1 MNKHYQVIVV
11 GAGHAGIE
19 AALASARMGA
29 ETLLLTMNLDR
40 VGWMSCNP
48 AIGGIAKGHLVR
60 EVDALGGEMG
70 KNADATAI
78 QFIKLNLKKGPAVQ
92 ATRAQCDKVLY
103 AKRIK
108 QVVEAQPHLD
118 LKQGS
123 IENLHIENGKVK
135 GATTLIGEYFEA
147 QCIIVTTGTFLDG
160 RIHIGDINYSAG
172 RAGDQPSIGLAKC
185 FKELG
190 FEVGRLKTGTPPR
203 LNAKTI
209 DFSKLT
215 PQYGDEYPSFFS
227 FSTEKITLP
236 QLPCHI
242 TYTNNKTHEIIKKNI
257 HLSAMYS
264 GNIKGTGPRYC
275 PSIEDKVVRFS
286 DKLRHQ
292 IFLEPEGL
300 DTHEIYCNG
309 VSTSLPVSTQ
319 IEFLKT
325 IEGLENAEVMRHGYA
340 IEYDFIFPTEL
351 DQALETKKI
360 KGLFLAGQINGTTG
374 YEEAAAQGLM
384 AGINAALKIKNK
396 EPFILKR
403 HESYIG
409 VLINDLVTKGTQ
421 EPYRMFT
428 SRAEYRLLLREDN
441 ADLRLREHGYRLG
454 LVGDLEYQKYCSKK
468 SKIQMLLNKLSECK
482 VSPTEEINKKL
493 SNAGFSK
500 IENQASLEKI
510 LRRPGVE
517 FESLVD
523 LGFVE
528 KETNKE
534 VVYQVEMEVKYKGYI
549 SRQQEQVGRYEK
561 LEEFKI
567 PESIIF
573 SDIPGLSKEVV
584 EKLSRIRPKSLGE
597 ALQISGITPG
607 AIPALMVGIK
617 KHISGV
623 PRETFLEKRKE

>member
-1 MNKHYQVIVV
+1 MKHYHIIVI

-19 AALASARMGA
+19 AALAASRMGA
-29 ETLLLTMNLDR
+29 QTLLLTMNLDR

-78 QFIKLNLKKGPAVQ
+78 QFRKLNLRKGPAVQ
-92 ATRAQCDKVLY
+92 ATRTQCDKVLY

-108 QVVEAQPHLD
+108 QVIESQPHLD

-123 IENLHIENGKVK
+123 IENLHIENGKIK

-147 QCIIVTTGTFLDG
+147 PCVIVTTGTFLDG
-160 RIHIGDINYSAG
+160 KIHIGDINYPAG

-185 FKELG
+185 FKELE
-190 FEVGRLKTGTPPR
+190 FQIGRLKTGTPPR

-209 DFSKLT
+209 NFQKLT

-227 FSTEKITLP
+227 FSTESITLP
-236 QLPCHI
+236 QLPCYI
-242 TYTNNKTHEIIKKNI
+242 TYTNEKTHEIIRKNI

-264 GNIKGTGPRYC
+264 GNITGTGPRYC

-300 DTHEIYCNG
+300 DTQEIYCNG
-309 VSTSLPVSTQ
+309 VSTSLPVNTQ
-319 IEFLKT
+319 IEFIKT
-325 IEGLENAEVMRHGYA
+325 IDGLENAEVMRHGYA

-351 DQALETKKI
+351 HETLETKKI

-384 AGINAALKIKNK
+384 AGINAALQIKN
-396 EPFILKR
+396 EPSFILKR

-441 ADLRLREHGYRLG
+441 ADLRLREYGYKFRLIS
-454 LVGDLEYQKYCSKK
+454 DLEYKKYCDKK
-468 SKIQMLLNKLSECK
+468 EKIQNILDTLSK
-482 VSPTEEINKKL
+482 QKISPTEEINKKL
-493 SNAGFSK
+493 SDAGFSK
-500 IENQASLEKI
+500 IENQVSLEKI
-510 LRRPGVE
+510 LRRPE
-517 FESLVD
+517 ISFKDLVR
-523 LGFVE
+523 LGFIE
-528 KETNKE
+528 EEPNKE
-534 VVYQVEMEVKYKGYI
+534 IIYQIEMEVKYKGYI
-549 SRQQEQVGRYEK
+549 DRQQEQVRRYEN

-567 PESIIF
+567 P
-573 SDIPGLSKEVV
+573 SDIDFSTVPGLTREVV
-584 EKLSRIRPKSLGE
+584 EKLSKAKPVSLGR

-607 AIPALMVGIK
+607 CIPALMVGIK
-617 KHISGV
+617 KHISNV
-623 PRETFLEKRKE
+623 SRET

>member
-1 MNKHYQVIVV
+1 MTKRYHIIVV

-19 AALASARMGA
+19 AALAAARMGV
-29 ETLLLTMNLDR
+29 ETLFLTMNLDR

-70 KNADATAI
+70 ENTDATAI
-78 QFIKLNLKKGPAVQ
+78 QFRKLNLRKGPAVQ

-108 QVVEAQPHLD
+108 QVVEGEPHLD

-123 IENLHIENGKVK
+123 IESLHIENGRIK
-135 GATTLIGEYFEA
+135 GATTQIGEYFEA
-147 QCIIVTTGTFLDG
+147 QCVIVTTGTFLDG
-160 RIHIGDINYSAG
+160 KIHIGNINYPAG

-209 DFSKLT
+209 DFEKLT

-227 FSTEKITLP
+227 FSTEKVSLP
-236 QLPCHI
+236 QLPCYI
-242 TYTNNKTHEIIKKNI
+242 TYTNEKTHEIIRKNI

-309 VSTSLPVSTQ
+309 VSTSLPVNTQ
-319 IEFLKT
+319 IEFIKT
-325 IEGLENAEVMRHGYA
+325 IDGLEKAEVMRHGYA

-351 DQALETKKI
+351 RPTLETKKI

-384 AGINAALKIKNK
+384 AGINAALQIKEEK
-396 EPFILKR
+396 PFILKR

-409 VLINDLVTKGTQ
+409 VLIDDLITKGTQ

-441 ADLRLREHGYRLG
+441 ADLRLREYGHKLG
-454 LVGDLEYQKYCSKK
+454 LVSERDYKKYCAKK
-468 SKIQMLLNKLSECK
+468 EKIKKLLDTLSNSKISPTAQINNKLLEF
-482 VSPTEEINKKL
+482 
-493 SNAGFSK
+493 GFSK
-500 IENQASLEKI
+500 IENQTSLEKF
-510 LRRPGVE
+510 LRRPEV
-517 FESLVD
+517 SLEHLVR
-523 LGFVE
+523 LGFIE
-528 KETNKE
+528 EEANKDIFN
-534 VVYQVEMEVKYKGYI
+534 QVEMEVKYKGYI
-549 SRQQEQVGRYEK
+549 DRQQEQVERYEK

-567 PESIIF
+567 PEDINF
-573 SDIPGLSKEVV
+573 SQMPGLTREVI
-584 EKLSRIRPKSLGE
+584 EKLSRVRPASLGQ
-597 ALQISGITPG
+597 ALQISGVTPG
-607 AIPALMVGIK
+607 CVPALMVGIK
-617 KHISGV
+617 KYLSNIS
-623 PRETFLEKRKE
+623 RET

>member
-1 MNKHYQVIVV
+1 MKHYHIIVI

-19 AALASARMGA
+19 AALAASRMGA
-29 ETLLLTMNLDR
+29 QTLLLTMNLDR

-78 QFIKLNLKKGPAVQ
+78 QFRKLNLRKGPAVQ
-92 ATRAQCDKVLY
+92 ATRTQCDKVLY

-108 QVVEAQPHLD
+108 QVIESQPHLD

-123 IENLHIENGKVK
+123 IENLHIENGKIK

-147 QCIIVTTGTFLDG
+147 PCVIVTTGTFLDG
-160 RIHIGDINYSAG
+160 KIHIGDINYPAG

-185 FKELG
+185 FKELE
-190 FEVGRLKTGTPPR
+190 FQIGRLKTGTPPR

-209 DFSKLT
+209 NFQKLT

-227 FSTEKITLP
+227 FSTESITLP
-236 QLPCHI
+236 QLPCYI
-242 TYTNNKTHEIIKKNI
+242 TYTNEKTHEIIRKNI

-264 GNIKGTGPRYC
+264 GNITGTGPRYC

-300 DTHEIYCNG
+300 DTQEIYCNG
-309 VSTSLPVSTQ
+309 VSTSLPVNTQ
-319 IEFLKT
+319 IEFIKT
-325 IEGLENAEVMRHGYA
+325 IDGLENAEVMRHGYA

-351 DQALETKKI
+351 HETLETKKI

-384 AGINAALKIKNK
+384 AGINAALQIKN
-396 EPFILKR
+396 EPSFILKR

-441 ADLRLREHGYRLG
+441 ADLRLREYGYKFRLIS
-454 LVGDLEYQKYCSKK
+454 DLEYKKYCDKK
-468 SKIQMLLNKLSECK
+468 EKIQNILDTLSK
-482 VSPTEEINKKL
+482 QKISPTEEINKKL
-493 SNAGFSK
+493 SDAGFSK
-500 IENQASLEKI
+500 IENQVSLEKI
-510 LRRPGVE
+510 LRRPEISFKDPVR
-517 FESLVD
+517 
-523 LGFVE
+523 LGFIE
-528 KETNKE
+528 EEPNKE
-534 VVYQVEMEVKYKGYI
+534 IIYQIEMEVKYKGYI
-549 SRQQEQVGRYEK
+549 DRQQEQVRRYEN

-567 PESIIF
+567 P
-573 SDIPGLSKEVV
+573 SDIDFSTVPGLTREVV
-584 EKLSRIRPKSLGE
+584 EKLSKAKPVSLGR

-607 AIPALMVGIK
+607 CIPALMVGIK
-617 KHISGV
+617 KHISNV
-623 PRETFLEKRKE
+623 SRET

>member
-1 MNKHYQVIVV
+1 MNKPYQVIVV

-19 AALASARMGA
+19 AALASARMGI

-172 RAGDQPSIGLAKC
+172 RAGDQPSLGLAKC

-190 FEVGRLKTGTPPR
+190 FEIGRLKTGTPPR

-209 DFSKLT
+209 DFTKLT

-242 TYTNNKTHEIIKKNI
+242 TYTNEKTHEIIKKNI

-319 IEFLKT
+319 VEFIKT
-325 IEGLENAEVMRHGYA
+325 IVGLENAEVMRHGYA

-351 DQALETKKI
+351 NQTLETKKI

-384 AGINAALKIKNK
+384 AGINAALKIKN
-396 EPFILKR
+396 EEFFILKR

-468 SKIQMLLNKLSECK
+468 DKIQTLLNKLSEYK
-482 VSPTEEINKKL
+482 ISPTEETNKKL
-493 SNAGFSK
+493 SDAGFSK
-500 IENQASLEKI
+500 IENQASLEKL

-517 FESLVD
+517 FKNLVD
-523 LGFVE
+523 LGFIE

-534 VVYQVEMEVKYKGYI
+534 VIYQVEMEGKYKGYI
-549 SRQQEQVGRYEK
+549 SR
-561 LEEFKI
+561 
-567 PESIIF
+567 
-573 SDIPGLSKEVV
+573 
-584 EKLSRIRPKSLGE
+584 
-597 ALQISGITPG
+597 
-607 AIPALMVGIK
+607 
-617 KHISGV
+617 
-623 PRETFLEKRKE
+623 